1 VSPVTA
7 PTVMDLSAI
16 RRRLAGQQGRAL
28 WRSLEELAGTD
39 AFAELVA
46 QDLPRHAAGLLSAV
60 DRRTFLRLMG
70 ASFALAGLGACTKQ
84 PTEYVAPYVRQ
95 PEQLVLGQPLFFATA
110 MSLGGFATGVLVESH
125 EGRPTKIEG
134 NPDHPASLGGTDA
147 VTQASILG
155 LYDPDRSQVVTYA
168 GTIRPWSA
176 FQAAAGEAL
185 AAQKARGGAGLRLLT
200 ETVTSPTLA
209 RQVRELLAAFP
220 QARWHQWEPVGRDG
234 ARLGARL
241 AFGQFVDTSYRF
253 DRADIVLTL
262 DADFLACGPGSARYA
277 RDFARRRRLGSDNPV
292 VSRLYAL
299 ESMPTLAGARA
310 DHRLA
315 VRARDVEPVARAIA
329 AAIGVRL
336 RGNAAPATREQ
347 AAWIAA
353 AAHDLRAH
361 RGASLVIPGDE
372 QPPSVHALAHA
383 MNDALGNVGRT
394 VLHIEPVEAE
404 PVEQGA
410 SLRALADDM
419 EAGRA
424 EILVIVGG
432 NPVFT
437 APVDLHF
444 GERLARVPLRI
455 HLGLYDDETAA
466 LCHWHVPEAHWLES
480 WSDVRAFDGTV
491 TIQQPLIAPL
501 YAGRS
506 AHEVLAALTDHPA
519 LTGHDAVR
527 ETWTKRWGNADV
539 DARWRKALDTG
550 LVAGTAAAPRA
561 VTLRPDW
568 DARPPKPARG
578 TDLEL
583 IFRPDPT
590 VWDGRF
596 ANNGWLQE
604 LPKTITRL
612 TWDNAALMAP
622 ATAERLGLGNEE
634 VVELGYRGRSVR
646 APVWIVPGHAADC
659 VTIHLGYG
667 RERAGQ
673 VGERAGFNAYALRT
687 ADAPGFGD
695 GLTVRPTDERWPLA
709 VTQGHHTMD
718 GRPLVR
724 FGTLEEYR
732 RDPAFAREQ
741 VEEPPRDFTLYPG
754 HEYRGHAWGMAI
766 DLNAC
771 IGCNACVVACQA
783 ENNVPVVGKSE
794 VRRGHEMHWLRV
806 DRYYVGDLDAPETV
820 HQPVP
825 CMHCENAP
833 CEVVCPVNATVHS
846 SEGLN
851 DQVYNRCVGTRY
863 CSNNCPYKVRRFN
876 FFLYG
881 DWTTE
886 SLKMAR
892 NPDVTVRSRGVMEK
906 CTYCVQRIERSRIRA
921 HDEGRRIR
929 DGEVVPA
936 CAQTCPAEAIVFGD
950 VNDPASRVAKLKA
963 EARSYALLGE
973 LNTRPRTTYL
983 AGVRNPNPDIE
994 G

>member
-1 VSPVTA
+1 P
-7 PTVMDLSAI
+7 L
-16 RRRLAGQQGRAL
+16 RRR
-28 WRSLEELAGTD
+28 
-39 AFAELVA
+39 
-46 QDLPRHAAGLLSAV
+46 
-60 DRRTFLRLMG
+60 
-70 ASFALAGLGACTKQ
+70 
-84 PTEYVAPYVRQ
+84 
-95 PEQLVLGQPLFFATA
+95 
-110 MSLGGFATGVLVESH
+110 
-125 EGRPTKIEG
+125 GRP
-134 NPDHPASLGGTDA
+134 
-147 VTQASILG
+147 
-155 LYDPDRSQVVTYA
+155 
-168 GTIRPWSA
+168 
-176 FQAAAGEAL
+176 
-185 AAQKARGGAGLRLLT
+185 
-200 ETVTSPTLA
+200 
-209 RQVRELLAAFP
+209 
-220 QARWHQWEPVGRDG
+220 
-234 ARLGARL
+234 
-241 AFGQFVDTSYRF
+241 
-253 DRADIVLTL
+253 L
-262 DADFLACGPGSARYA
+262 D
-277 RDFARRRRLGSDNPV
+277 
-292 VSRLYAL
+292 
-299 ESMPTLAGARA
+299 
-310 DHRLA
+310 
-315 VRARDVEPVARAIA
+315 
-329 AAIGVRL
+329 
-336 RGNAAPATREQ
+336 
-347 AAWIAA
+347 
-353 AAHDLRAH
+353 
-361 RGASLVIPGDE
+361 
-372 QPPSVHALAHA
+372 
-383 MNDALGNVGRT
+383 
-394 VLHIEPVEAE
+394 
-404 PVEQGA
+404 
-410 SLRALADDM
+410 
-419 EAGRA
+419 EAG
-424 EILVIVGG
+424 V
-432 NPVFT
+432 
-437 APVDLHF
+437 
-444 GERLARVPLRI
+444 ERLPPAGV
-455 HLGLYDDETAA
+455 
-466 LCHWHVPEAHWLES
+466 
-480 WSDVRAFDGTV
+480 DVRAFDGTV

-506 AHEVLAALTDHPA
+506 AHEVLATLTGHPA

-539 DARWRKALDTG
+539 EARWRRALDTG
-550 LVAGTAAAPRA
+550 LIEGTAAARKA
-561 VTLRPDW
+561 VTLRSDW
-568 DARPPKPARG
+568 DARPPEPARG

-583 IFRPDPT
+583 IFRPDPA

-634 VVELGYRGRSVR
+634 VVELDYRGRSVR

-673 VGERAGFNAYALRT
+673 VGDRAGFNAYAVRT
-687 ADAPGFGD
+687 TDAPSFGD
-695 GLTVRPTDERWPLA
+695 GLTVRPTGERWPLA
-709 VTQGHHTMD
+709 VTQGHHTME

-732 RDPAFAREQ
+732 RDPGFAREQ
-741 VEEPPRDFTLYPG
+741 VEEPPPDLTLYPA
-754 HEYRGHAWGMAI
+754 HEYPGHAWGMAI

-921 HDEGRRIR
+921 HDQGRRIR

-963 EARSYALLGE
+963 EVRSYALLGE

-983 AGVRNPNPDIE
+983 AGVRNPNPGIE